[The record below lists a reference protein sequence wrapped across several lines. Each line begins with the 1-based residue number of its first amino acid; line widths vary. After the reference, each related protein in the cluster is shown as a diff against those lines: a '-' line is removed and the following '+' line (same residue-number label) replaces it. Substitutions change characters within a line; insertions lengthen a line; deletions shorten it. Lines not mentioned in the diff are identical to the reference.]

1 MSTGTRV
8 LNGRYELGDL
18 IGRGGMADVYRGTDL
33 RLGRDVAVKILRADL
48 ARDPQFLARFRR
60 EAQSVAGLNHVS
72 IVAVYDS
79 GEEIQGD
86 GVDGVKA
93 PYIVMEIV
101 QGETLKDLLKAGEVS
116 VDQAVEYTL
125 GVLAALEY
133 SHKAGIVHRD
143 IKPGNV
149 MVRSDSGRVK
159 VMDFGIARAVTD
171 SSATMTQTQAVVGT
185 AQYLSPEQALG
196 ETVDARSDLYSAGCL
211 LYELLTGKPPF
222 QGDSPVSVA
231 YQHVQGIA
239 VPPSKLNPDV
249 SGALD
254 SVVAKAMRKRRED
267 RFPDAAA
274 FRRALRAALGGV
286 AVHDAPQDSTAA
298 NLVAVPADALTAAVE
313 QPTTARHRAAGGA
326 AGESTT
332 ALAHVPDH
340 GAGHGSEAAAD
351 ATPAP
356 YGTAEDALTL
366 TQDQLRVLLPEI
378 RNLPEVQQ
386 AQRKHRRHRRG
397 LMVTI
402 WIFVLMVLGGAG
414 FGIYSWLTRPIPVE
428 MVAVPAVAQ
437 LTESAAMQKLYD
449 ARLQPKV
456 THVASATVPE
466 GTAIETDPREG
477 EMIEVNKDV
486 KLVVSAGPTAV
497 QIPDKLQGQS
507 EAAVRDILRAAGLK
521 STPVTSFADSA
532 TVPANQVIATKPA
545 SGQTVPV
552 NGAVQII
559 VSTGKVEVPELRGQ
573 TVDQA
578 TTVLEGLGLQVGV
591 EEKDNAV
598 VPEGQVTGQSVAAKD
613 RIDQGGTVVLTV
625 ARKPTPPPTPS
636 STPSATPSGKP
647 TADGG

>member
-18 IGRGGMADVYRGTDL
+18 LGRGGMADVYRGTDL

-313 QPTTARHRAAGGA
+313 QQTTARHRAAGGT

-332 ALAHVPDH
+332 ALAQVPEH
-340 GAGHGSEAAAD
+340 GAGHGAEAAAD
-351 ATPAP
+351 VTPAP

-636 STPSATPSGKP
+636 STPSSTPSGKP

>member
-1 MSTGTRV
+1 
-8 LNGRYELGDL
+8 
-18 IGRGGMADVYRGTDL
+18 MADVYRGTDL

-79 GEEIQGD
+79 GEESQGD

-101 QGETLKDLLKAGEVS
+101 HGKTLKDLLKAGEVS
-116 VDQAVEYTL
+116 IDQAVEYSL

-133 SHKAGIVHRD
+133 SHKSGIVHRD

-149 MVRSDSGRVK
+149 MVCGDSGRIK

-211 LYELLTGKPPF
+211 LYELLTGRPPF

-239 VPPSKLNPDV
+239 VPPSKLNPEV
-249 SGALD
+249 SAALD
-254 SVVAKAMRKRRED
+254 SVVAKAMRKKRED

-298 NLVAVPADALTAAVE
+298 NLVAVPTEAISAAVE
-313 QPTTARHRAAGGA
+313 EPTTARHRAGA
-326 AGESTT
+326 AHPGDSTT
-332 ALAHVPDH
+332 ALAQVPDH
-340 GAGHGSEAAAD
+340 GAASDGTLAS
-351 ATPAP
+351 AP
-356 YGTAEDALTL
+356 YDTAEDALTL

-386 AQRKHRRHRRG
+386 AQRTHRRHRRG
-397 LMVTI
+397 LMVTL
-402 WIFVLMVLGGAG
+402 WIFLLMVLGGGG
-414 FGIYSWLTRPIPVE
+414 FGIYSWLTRPIPPE
-428 MVAVPAVAQ
+428 LVAVPAVAQ

-449 ARLQPKV
+449 AHLQPKLS
-456 THVASATVPE
+456 HVASATVPE
-466 GTAIETDPREG
+466 GTAIGTDPQEG

-507 EAAVRDILRAAGLK
+507 EPAVRDILRNAGLK
-521 STPVTSFADSA
+521 GTLVTTFADNA

-545 SGQTVPV
+545 AGQSVPV
-552 NGAVQII
+552 NGTVEII

-578 TTVLEGLGLQVGV
+578 TTVLEGLGLQVRV
-591 EEKDNAV
+591 EEKDNSV
-598 VPEGQVTGQSVAAKD
+598 VPAGQVTGQSVAAKE
-613 RIDQGGTVVLTV
+613 RIDQGGVVTLTV
-625 ARKPTPPPTPS
+625 ARKPPAPPTPS
-636 STPSATPSGKP
+636 SKPTPTPSGKP

>member
-1 MSTGTRV
+1 
-8 LNGRYELGDL
+8 
-18 IGRGGMADVYRGTDL
+18 MADVYRGTDL

-79 GEEIQGD
+79 GEESQGD

-93 PYIVMEIV
+93 PYIIMEIV
-101 QGETLKDLLKAGEVS
+101 HGETLKDLLKSGELTI
-116 VDQAVEYTL
+116 DQAVEYTL

-149 MVRSDSGRVK
+149 MVCGGSGRVK

-239 VPPSKLNPDV
+239 APPSKLNPEV
-249 SGALD
+249 SSALD
-254 SVVAKAMRKRRED
+254 SVVAKALRKKRED
-267 RFPDAAA
+267 RFADAAA

-286 AVHDAPQDSTAA
+286 AVHDTPLDSTAA
-298 NLVAVPADALTAAVE
+298 HPVALPAEPATAAVE
-313 QPTTARHRAAGGA
+313 QQTTTARHRALNAHP
-326 AGESTT
+326 GESTT
-332 ALAHVPDH
+332 ALAQPGEHANGPAGLDASAAQA
-340 GAGHGSEAAAD
+340 GAD
-351 ATPAP
+351 
-356 YGTAEDALTL
+356 DALTL
-366 TQDQLRVLLPEI
+366 THDQLRVLLPEI

-397 LMVTI
+397 LMVTL
-402 WIFVLMVLGGAG
+402 WIFLLMVVGGGG
-414 FGIYSWLTRPIPVE
+414 FGIYSWLTRPIPPE
-428 MVAVPAVAQ
+428 LVAVPAVAQ
-437 LTESAAMQKLYD
+437 LSESAAMQKLYD

-456 THVASATVPE
+456 DHVASATVPE
-466 GTAIETDPREG
+466 GTAVATDPREG
-477 EMIEVNKDV
+477 EMIEVNSAV

-507 EAAVRDILRAAGLK
+507 EAAVRDILRSAGLK
-521 STPVTSFADSA
+521 STPVTTFADSA
-532 TVPANQVIATKPA
+532 TVPANQVIGTKPA

-552 NGAVQII
+552 NGSVEII

-573 TVDQA
+573 TAEQA
-578 TTVLEGLGLQVGV
+578 TTVLQGLGLQVKV
-591 EEKDNAV
+591 EEKDNSV
-598 VPEGQVTGQSVAAKD
+598 VPAGQVTGQSVAAKD

-625 ARKPTPPPTPS
+625 ARKPPPPPTPS

-647 TADGG
+647 TSDGG